1 MAVTKL
7 ENLINPEVM
16 ADMISAK
23 ISKKI
28 VVTPFAKIDDTLAG
42 RPGDTI
48 TIPKYGYIG
57 DAADVAEGVEITAT
71 QMSTSTTTETV
82 KKAAKATELT
92 DEAILSGYG
101 DPVGEA
107 TSQLAKA
114 IDAKID
120 EDAMT
125 ELYTAPLS
133 HVAGGIIS
141 YDNIVN
147 AVDKFEEEL
156 NTEKVM
162 FVNPKQVTQL
172 RKDDDFISADK
183 YGVGTNVMMTG
194 EIGRIANCRIVPS
207 KKVVPVDAVTAVA
220 GVYTLTITG
229 TATVG
234 DTIKVGGATYT
245 AEATDNATAVAT
257 ALETAIKAD
266 TDLSG
271 AFTVTRSTAVITL
284 TQKVGGVGAMPVVT
298 NSAEATSTAAIVVTT
313 AGVAAAAAHYVCPIV
328 KITQDSETETDTA
341 ALTIFMKRDT
351 NFEPERD
358 VKHRTTY
365 FSVDKHYVVAL
376 TDESKVVL
384 AKFNQTA

>member
-23 ISKKI
+23 ISKKL

-57 DAADVAEGVEITAT
+57 DAADVAEGVEIVAS

-125 ELYTAPLS
+125 ELYSAPLS
-133 HVAGGIIS
+133 YIAGGIIS

-172 RKDDDFISADK
+172 RKDDDFMSADK
-183 YGVGTNVMMTG
+183 YGVGTNVVMTG

-207 KKVVPVDAVTAVA
+207 KKVVPVSAVTAVA
-220 GVYTLTITG
+220 GVYTCLIGGTVASGDKISFAGVEITLDETSG
-229 TATVG
+229 ATATAAA
-234 DTIKVGGATYT
+234 TALKNAFSTNATYT
-245 AEATDNATAVAT
+245 AASSTGTVTITEKSGKEGGTVPTASITSTEGTATA
-257 ALETAIKAD
+257 
-266 TDLSG
+266 G
-271 AFTVTRSTAVITL
+271 
-284 TQKVGGVGAMPVVT
+284 
-298 NSAEATSTAAIVVTT
+298 TT
-313 AGVAAAAAHYVCPIV
+313 TKGVAAAAAHYVCPIV

-341 ALTIFMKRDT
+341 ALTIFLKRDT